1 MNSDQ
6 LPVEEN
12 LGTINDAQNDAQ
24 NIESNKDLTDLN
36 MDLNADLN
44 MESNPERQNVEQSV
58 EQNAEQNVEQDIH
71 QNSYQDRVQIGQQ
84 DVEHDQVNELN
95 ATQATIADPQSEP
108 NSLNDDI
115 AIAQAAIAQLKQ
127 QESQLQLE
135 LEQLKTTKTKI
146 LQDQIDDLQAGII
159 RLAQADVARL
169 EYQKNEL
176 QAAIAVLEKR
186 KERLDKEMTSTYAGV
201 SQDIAVRVQG
211 FKDYLVGSLQDLV
224 ASAEKLNLVPPAP
237 QPVAVTAEKPPVPTS
252 EPLQLSAQT
261 FSEYKQRVDQ
271 LLERYRTLPD
281 YYGPAWKLRRT
292 FEQVHSDRVAKWF
305 FEQSGRGAIRT
316 MGTRLQN
323 ILVTS
328 AAISVL
334 KAVYGEKLRVLVLAT
349 SPERLGEWRRGFQ
362 DCLGLTREH
371 FGSDKGIALFEDPEP
386 LATKGD
392 RLVKEELMP
401 LVIIDESEELIAV
414 DLLRFPLLIAFG
426 GIPETRTAPSV
437 SSFTN
442 RDMGRDSSRDM
453 GRDPSRDFNRE
464 PSRDANRDFSRDP
477 YRDPNRDYTRDN
489 RNRGVSRDYSDRGS
503 DRGYNSRNNNSDSDW
518 DW

>member
-1 MNSDQ
+1 MEPDQ

-12 LGTINDAQNDAQ
+12 LNPSDQGESYEEITSSQILDENVTDNIPHFSADISNDIMPTVTAIANENNYSE
-24 NIESNKDLTDLN
+24 NILATEPIT
-36 MDLNADLN
+36 
-44 MESNPERQNVEQSV
+44 
-58 EQNAEQNVEQDIH
+58 EQNL
-71 QNSYQDRVQIGQQ
+71 DRLEKG
-84 DVEHDQVNELN
+84 EEKL
-95 ATQATIADPQSEP
+95 
-108 NSLNDDI
+108 
-115 AIAQAAIAQLKQ
+115 AIIDQLKQ
-127 QESQLQLE
+127 EEASLKEE
-135 LEQLKTTKTKI
+135 LDQLKTTKAKV

-169 EYQKNEL
+169 EYQKQEL

-186 KERLDKEMTSTYAGV
+186 KERLDKEMTSTYAGA

-224 ASAEKLNLVPPAP
+224 ASAEKLNLIAPPAK
-237 QPVAVTAEKPPVPTS
+237 VEAETIVVNDKKPTKEV
-252 EPLQLSAQT
+252 EPLLLSEQT
-261 FSEYKQRVDQ
+261 FADYKQRVEQ

-292 FEQVHSDRVAKWF
+292 FEQVHADRVSKWF

-334 KAVYGEKLRVLVLAT
+334 KAIYGEKLRVLVLAT

-392 RLVKEELMP
+392 RLVKEGFSP
-401 LVIIDESEELIAV
+401 LVV
-414 DLLRFPLLIAFG
+414 
-426 GIPETRTAPSV
+426 
-437 SSFTN
+437 
-442 RDMGRDSSRDM
+442 
-453 GRDPSRDFNRE
+453 
-464 PSRDANRDFSRDP
+464 
-477 YRDPNRDYTRDN
+477 
-489 RNRGVSRDYSDRGS
+489 
-503 DRGYNSRNNNSDSDW
+503 
-518 DW
+518 

>member
-1 MNSDQ
+1 
-6 LPVEEN
+6 
-12 LGTINDAQNDAQ
+12 
-24 NIESNKDLTDLN
+24 
-36 MDLNADLN
+36 
-44 MESNPERQNVEQSV
+44 
-58 EQNAEQNVEQDIH
+58 
-71 QNSYQDRVQIGQQ
+71 
-84 DVEHDQVNELN
+84 
-95 ATQATIADPQSEP
+95 
-108 NSLNDDI
+108 
-115 AIAQAAIAQLKQ
+115 
-127 QESQLQLE
+127 
-135 LEQLKTTKTKI
+135 
-146 LQDQIDDLQAGII
+146 
-159 RLAQADVARL
+159 
-169 EYQKNEL
+169 
-176 QAAIAVLEKR
+176 
-186 KERLDKEMTSTYAGV
+186 
-201 SQDIAVRVQG
+201 
-211 FKDYLVGSLQDLV
+211 
-224 ASAEKLNLVPPAP
+224 
-237 QPVAVTAEKPPVPTS
+237 VAVEKTPVQQP

-371 FGSDKGIALFEDPEP
+371 FGSEKGIALFEDPEP

-401 LVIIDESEELIAV
+401 LVVIDESEELIAV

-426 GIPETRTAPSV
+426 GIAETRSAPTA

-442 RDMGRDSSRDM
+442 RDMGRDFSRDTGRDM
-453 GRDPSRDFNRE
+453 GRDMGRDFNRDS
-464 PSRDANRDFSRDP
+464 SREP
-477 YRDPNRDYTRDN
+477 YRDPNRDYTRD
-489 RNRGVSRDYSDRGS
+489 RDGRSRGVSRDYSDRGG
-503 DRGYNSRNNNSDSDW
+503 DRGYNSRNNSSDSDW

>member
-1 MNSDQ
+1 MESDQ
-6 LPVEEN
+6 LTVEEN
-12 LGTINDAQNDAQ
+12 LNPSDQGESYEEITSSEILDEHTTDNVPNLPADTSNDSMPIATMIANENDNSENELA
-24 NIESNKDLTDLN
+24 NEPT
-36 MDLNADLN
+36 
-44 MESNPERQNVEQSV
+44 
-58 EQNAEQNVEQDIH
+58 AEQNL
-71 QNSYQDRVQIGQQ
+71 DRVENDEETSLI
-84 DVEHDQVNELN
+84 
-95 ATQATIADPQSEP
+95 SER
-108 NSLNDDI
+108 LAVID
-115 AIAQAAIAQLKQ
+115 QLKQ
-127 QESQLQLE
+127 EEASLKAE
-135 LEQLKTTKTKI
+135 LDQLKTTKAKV

-169 EYQKNEL
+169 EYQKQEL

-224 ASAEKLNLVPPAP
+224 ASAEKLNLIAPPAK
-237 QPVAVTAEKPPVPTS
+237 VEAETVVVNDKKPTKEVEPPLLS
-252 EPLQLSAQT
+252 EQT
-261 FSEYKQRVDQ
+261 FAEYKQRVEQ

-292 FEQVHSDRVAKWF
+292 FEQVHADRVSKWF

-392 RLVKEELMP
+392 RLVKEGLSP
-401 LVIIDESEELIAV
+401 LVVIDESEELISV

-426 GIPETRTAPSV
+426 GAPDVKAAAPSAYM
-437 SSFTN
+437 N
-442 RDMGRDSSRDM
+442 RDNNRDVYRDNQNN
-453 GRDPSRDFNRE
+453 RDYNRE
-464 PSRDANRDFSRDP
+464 PQQDYSRNVNRDANRE
-477 YRDPNRDYTRDN
+477 PNRDYGVRERDS
-489 RNRGVSRDYSDRGS
+489 RDYGSRDYS
-503 DRGYNSRNNNSDSDW
+503 SRNYGDNRDAGYGGGSRGRNNQDSDW

>member
-12 LGTINDAQNDAQ
+12 LGKIDDAQNFELNTDLSMEASPDQQ
-24 NIESNKDLTDLN
+24 NIK
-36 MDLNADLN
+36 
-44 MESNPERQNVEQSV
+44 
-58 EQNAEQNVEQDIH
+58 QDIQQDPH
-71 QNSYQDRVQIGQQ
+71 QNSYQDQQQQQQQQQVQIGQQ
-84 DVEHDQVNELN
+84 DVERSHDQVNELDP
-95 ATQATIADPQSEP
+95 ALVIIADDPQSAP
-108 NSLNDDI
+108 NSLADDE
-115 AIAQAAIAQLKQ
+115 AAAQAAIAQLKQ

-146 LQDQIDDLQAGII
+146 LQDQLDDLQAGII

-186 KERLDKEMTSTYAGV
+186 KERLDKEMTSTYAGI

-211 FKDYLVGSLQDLV
+211 FKEYLVGSLQDLV
-224 ASAEKLNLVPPAP
+224 ASAEKLNLVPPEP
-237 QPVAVTAEKPPVPTS
+237 QPVAVTAEKSPAPAN

-261 FSEYKQRVDQ
+261 FAEYKQRVDQ

-334 KAVYGEKLRVLVLAT
+334 KAIYGEKLRILVLAT

-371 FGSDKGIALFEDPEP
+371 FGSEKGIALFEDPEP

-401 LVIIDESEELIAV
+401 LVVIDESEELIAV

-426 GIPETRTAPSV
+426 GIPEARPAPTA

-442 RDMGRDSSRDM
+442 RDFSRDTARDM
-453 GRDPSRDFNRE
+453 GRDPSRDFNRDFSRE
-464 PSRDANRDFSRDP
+464 PYRDPSRDFNRDSSREP
-477 YRDPNRDYTRDN
+477 YRDPNRDYNRDRDS
-489 RNRGVSRDYSDRGS
+489 RNRGVPRDYSDRGS
-503 DRGYNSRNNNSDSDW
+503 DRGYDNRNNNPDSDW

>member
-12 LGTINDAQNDAQ
+12 LGKTDDAQNFESNTDLSMEASPDQQ
-24 NIESNKDLTDLN
+24 NIE
-36 MDLNADLN
+36 
-44 MESNPERQNVEQSV
+44 QSI
-58 EQNAEQNVEQDIH
+58 EQDPH
-71 QNSYQDRVQIGQQ
+71 QNSYQDQQQVQIGQQ
-84 DVEHDQVNELN
+84 DVERSHDQVNELDPSL
-95 ATQATIADPQSEP
+95 ATIADDPQAAP
-108 NSLNDDI
+108 HSLADDE
-115 AIAQAAIAQLKQ
+115 AAAQAAIAQLKQ

-146 LQDQIDDLQAGII
+146 LQDQLDDLQAGII

-211 FKDYLVGSLQDLV
+211 FKEYLVGSLQDLV

-237 QPVAVTAEKPPVPTS
+237 QPVAVIAEKPPAPAS

-261 FSEYKQRVDQ
+261 FAEYKQRVDQ

-334 KAVYGEKLRVLVLAT
+334 KAVYGEKLRILVLAT

-371 FGSDKGIALFEDPEP
+371 FGSEKGIALFEDPEP

-401 LVIIDESEELIAV
+401 LVVIDESEELIAV

-426 GIPETRTAPSV
+426 GIPEARTAPTA

-442 RDMGRDSSRDM
+442 RDFSRDTARDM
-453 GRDPSRDFNRE
+453 GRDPSRDFNRDIGRDS
-464 PSRDANRDFSRDP
+464 SREP
-477 YRDPNRDYTRDN
+477 YRDPNRDYNRDRDS
-489 RNRGVSRDYSDRGS
+489 RNRGVPRDYSDRGS
-503 DRGYNSRNNNSDSDW
+503 DRGYNSRNNGSDSDW

>member
-1 MNSDQ
+1 MESDQ
-6 LPVEEN
+6 IPVEEN
-12 LGTINDAQNDAQ
+12 SEENLNLSDQGEVPEAIAPSIVLGEEICPENAEIAHDSVLSGIDSNRNSSELLSQSHGSTSEITAIANDAIQ
-24 NIESNKDLTDLN
+24 ES
-36 MDLNADLN
+36 
-44 MESNPERQNVEQSV
+44 
-58 EQNAEQNVEQDIH
+58 
-71 QNSYQDRVQIGQQ
+71 QNSKSEALVISDTTLVQNLAIL
-84 DVEHDQVNELN
+84 EKNEIPEKL
-95 ATQATIADPQSEP
+95 AYID
-108 NSLNDDI
+108 
-115 AIAQAAIAQLKQ
+115 QLKQ
-127 QESQLQLE
+127 EEEDLKAQ
-135 LEQLKTTKTKI
+135 LEQLKTTKSKI

-169 EYQKNEL
+169 EYQKQEL

-186 KERLDKEMTSTYAGV
+186 KDRLDKEMTTTYAGA

-224 ASAEKLNLVPPAP
+224 ASAEKLNLVAPPTKTESET
-237 QPVAVTAEKPPVPTS
+237 VVVTEKKPAKEAEPPLLS
-252 EPLQLSAQT
+252 EQT
-261 FSEYKQRVDQ
+261 FAEYKQRVEQ
-271 LLERYRTLPD
+271 LLDRYRTLPD

-292 FEQVHSDRVAKWF
+292 FEQVHADRVSKWF

-392 RLVKEELMP
+392 RLVKEGLSP
-401 LVIIDESEELIAV
+401 LVVIDESEELISV

-426 GIPETRTAPSV
+426 GAPDSKTVNAPS
-437 SSFTN
+437 SYTN
-442 RDMGRDSSRDM
+442 RD
-453 GRDPSRDFNRE
+453 FTRE
-464 PSRDANRDFSRDP
+464 NQRENQNNRDFTREAPRDYSRDI
-477 YRDPNRDYTRDN
+477 NRDYGAAKERDN
-489 RNRGVSRDYSDRGS
+489 RDYGSRESNRNYEDT
-503 DRGYNSRNNNSDSDW
+503 GYGGGRRRNNQDSDW

>member
-1 MNSDQ
+1 MESDQ
-6 LPVEEN
+6 LPLEEN
-12 LGTINDAQNDAQ
+12 LNPSDQGESPDAIAPSVGLDEFTTETILED
-24 NIESNKDLTDLN
+24 IL
-36 MDLNADLN
+36 
-44 MESNPERQNVEQSV
+44 EQSTTHAD
-58 EQNAEQNVEQDIH
+58 E
-71 QNSYQDRVQIGQQ
+71 
-84 DVEHDQVNELN
+84 
-95 ATQATIADPQSEP
+95 ATTEIATISGNIPDEDAVLVELKSAENLNNLETSKISEILDET
-108 NSLNDDI
+108 SDKTSDKTSETK
-115 AIAQAAIAQLKQ
+115 AIIAQLKQ
-127 QESQLQLE
+127 EETE
-135 LEQLKTTKTKI
+135 LKAELDRLKTSKSKI

-169 EYQKNEL
+169 EYQKQEL

-186 KERLDKEMTSTYAGV
+186 KDRIDKEMASTYAGA

-224 ASAEKLNLVPPAP
+224 ASAEKLNLVVPPTKP
-237 QPVAVTAEKPPVPTS
+237 ESETVVVTDKKPAKEA
-252 EPLQLSAQT
+252 EPLLLSEQT
-261 FSEYKQRVDQ
+261 FTEYKQRVDQ

-292 FEQVHSDRVAKWF
+292 FEQVHADRVSKWF

-334 KAVYGEKLRVLVLAT
+334 KAIYGEKLRILVLAT

-386 LATKGD
+386 LSTKGD
-392 RLVKEELMP
+392 RLVKEGLMP

-426 GIPETRTAPSV
+426 GAPESRPAAPS
-437 SSFTN
+437 TYMN
-442 RDMGRDSSRDM
+442 
-453 GRDPSRDFNRE
+453 
-464 PSRDANRDFSRDP
+464 RDANRDS
-477 YRDPNRDYTRDN
+477 YRESPNNRDYIREAPRDN
-489 RNRGVSRDYSDRGS
+489 PRDVGRDVGRNYGAKERNSPDNQDYGDRNSSNRNYGDREPRDTGYGNNRG
-503 DRGYNSRNNNSDSDW
+503 RNNQDSDW

>member
-1 MNSDQ
+1 MDQPNYDESFMEYDQ

-12 LGTINDAQNDAQ
+12 FQENYNLSEQEEPLDSINTLEADSVQEETVNPENVDQRIDQSTESSNNNAIADDHSPEVAVTALEEESVNEESA
-24 NIESNKDLTDLN
+24 NIESNLETLQLATLN
-36 MDLNADLN
+36 
-44 MESNPERQNVEQSV
+44 
-58 EQNAEQNVEQDIH
+58 
-71 QNSYQDRVQIGQQ
+71 
-84 DVEHDQVNELN
+84 
-95 ATQATIADPQSEP
+95 
-108 NSLNDDI
+108 
-115 AIAQAAIAQLKQ
+115 QLKQ
-127 QESQLQLE
+127 EESE
-135 LEQLKTTKTKI
+135 LKAEIDQLKTTKSKI
-146 LQDQIDDLQAGII
+146 LQEQLDDLQAGII

-169 EYQKNEL
+169 EYQKQEL

-186 KERLDKEMTSTYAGV
+186 KDRLDKEMTTTYAGA

-224 ASAEKLNLVPPAP
+224 ASAEKLNLIAP
-237 QPVAVTAEKPPVPTS
+237 TPQTTVEPVVSTENKNVAEP
-252 EPLQLSAQT
+252 EPLQLSEQT
-261 FSEYKQRVDQ
+261 FAEYKQRVDQ
-271 LLERYRTLPD
+271 LLDRYRTLPD

-292 FEQVHSDRVAKWF
+292 FEQVHADRVSKWF

-334 KAVYGEKLRVLVLAT
+334 KAIYGEKLRVLVLAT

-392 RLVKEELMP
+392 RLVKENLLP

-426 GIPETRTAPSV
+426 GAPEARPTQPS
-437 SSFTN
+437 SYMN
-442 RDMGRDSSRDM
+442 RDLGRDTSRENINSREVARDNYRDNYRDTSRDYTARDRNSSRDY
-453 GRDPSRDFNRE
+453 G
-464 PSRDANRDFSRDP
+464 
-477 YRDPNRDYTRDN
+477 T
-489 RNRGVSRDYSDRGS
+489 GSRDYPERSYPDRDYGN
-503 DRGYNSRNNNSDSDW
+503 RGRNNNQDSDW

>member
-1 MNSDQ
+1 MESDQ
-6 LPVEEN
+6 LPVDEN
-12 LGTINDAQNDAQ
+12 LNLSEQGESPEVIAPSVTLDESTTEHILEQTPTHADEITAETLAV
-24 NIESNKDLTDLN
+24 IEDTPDQDVVIAELKLEEILDSSEISEISDI
-36 MDLNADLN
+36 A
-44 MESNPERQNVEQSV
+44 
-58 EQNAEQNVEQDIH
+58 AEQK
-71 QNSYQDRVQIGQQ
+71 
-84 DVEHDQVNELN
+84 
-95 ATQATIADPQSEP
+95 
-108 NSLNDDI
+108 
-115 AIAQAAIAQLKQ
+115 AIIAQLKQ
-127 QESQLQLE
+127 EETE
-135 LEQLKTTKTKI
+135 LKTELNCLKTTKSKI

-169 EYQKNEL
+169 EYQKQEL

-186 KERLDKEMTSTYAGV
+186 KDRLDKEMTSTYAGT
-201 SQDIAVRVQG
+201 SQDIAIRVQG

-224 ASAEKLNLVPPAP
+224 ASAEKLNLVAP
-237 QPVAVTAEKPPVPTS
+237 STQPVAETVVTTEKQPDKEA
-252 EPLQLSAQT
+252 EPLRLSEQT
-261 FSEYKQRVDQ
+261 FTEYKQRVDQ
-271 LLERYRTLPD
+271 LLDRYRTLPD

-292 FEQVHSDRVAKWF
+292 FEQVHADRVSQWF

-328 AAISVL
+328 ASISVL
-334 KAVYGEKLRVLVLAT
+334 KAIYGEKLRVLVLAT

-392 RLVKEELMP
+392 RMVKEGLTP

-426 GIPETRTAPSV
+426 GAPDAKPATPS
-437 SSFTN
+437 TYMN
-442 RDMGRDSSRDM
+442 RDMNRDNVRENSNSRDYIREAPRDNPRDTGRDYAPKERD
-453 GRDPSRDFNRE
+453 
-464 PSRDANRDFSRDP
+464 
-477 YRDPNRDYTRDN
+477 NRDYGSRDN
-489 RNRGVSRDYSDRGS
+489 SNRNYSDRDSRDTGYGNN
-503 DRGYNSRNNNSDSDW
+503 RGRNNQDSDW

>member
-1 MNSDQ
+1 MESDQ

-12 LGTINDAQNDAQ
+12 LKENLDQSHQEEPPEAIASLGNTSDNEFVEVVGESIDENIHIEQSLFDNRGDQSTDDNGDV
-24 NIESNKDLTDLN
+24 IESKNLEIKALIPETEPEAQRQDSFNTSEILTIIN
-36 MDLNADLN
+36 
-44 MESNPERQNVEQSV
+44 
-58 EQNAEQNVEQDIH
+58 
-71 QNSYQDRVQIGQQ
+71 
-84 DVEHDQVNELN
+84 
-95 ATQATIADPQSEP
+95 
-108 NSLNDDI
+108 
-115 AIAQAAIAQLKQ
+115 QLKQ
-127 QESQLQLE
+127 EESELRGE
-135 LEQLKTTKTKI
+135 LESLKNIKSKI
-146 LQDQIDDLQAGII
+146 LQDQLDDLQAGII

-169 EYQKNEL
+169 EYQKQEL

-186 KERLDKEMTSTYAGV
+186 KERLDKEMTSTYAGT
-201 SQDIAVRVQG
+201 SQDIAIRVQG

-224 ASAEKLNLVPPAP
+224 ASAEKLNLVATSP
-237 QPVAVTAEKPPVPTS
+237 QPVTETVAPIDKQPVKEA
-252 EPLQLSAQT
+252 EPLRLSEQT
-261 FSEYKQRVDQ
+261 FAEYKQRVDQ

-292 FEQVHSDRVAKWF
+292 FEQVHADRVSKWF

-392 RLVKEELMP
+392 RLVKEDLSP
-401 LVIIDESEELIAV
+401 LVVIDESEELIAV

-426 GIPETRTAPSV
+426 GAPESKPAAPSAYM
-437 SSFTN
+437 N
-442 RDMGRDSSRDM
+442 RDN
-453 GRDPSRDFNRE
+453 NRE
-464 PSRDANRDFSRDP
+464 SSN
-477 YRDPNRDYTRDN
+477 NRDYIREAPRDNPRDTSRDYVPPKERDN
-489 RNRGVSRDYSDRGS
+489 RDYGSREYPSRNYGDRDPRDTSYG
-503 DRGYNSRNNNSDSDW
+503 NSRGRNNQDSDW

>member
-1 MNSDQ
+1 MESDQ

-12 LGTINDAQNDAQ
+12 LKESLDRSHQGETPEAIATLESKSDEEIVEAAGESIDENIQIDQSLFGNRVEVSTENNGDVIESKNIEIEVFIPETIAESELEPQLQDSLNSSEILTTIN
-24 NIESNKDLTDLN
+24 
-36 MDLNADLN
+36 
-44 MESNPERQNVEQSV
+44 
-58 EQNAEQNVEQDIH
+58 
-71 QNSYQDRVQIGQQ
+71 
-84 DVEHDQVNELN
+84 
-95 ATQATIADPQSEP
+95 
-108 NSLNDDI
+108 
-115 AIAQAAIAQLKQ
+115 QLKQ
-127 QESQLQLE
+127 EESELRGE
-135 LEQLKTTKTKI
+135 LERLKNIKSKI
-146 LQDQIDDLQAGII
+146 LQDQLDDLQAGII
-159 RLAQADVARL
+159 RLGQADVARL
-169 EYQKNEL
+169 EYQKQEL

-186 KERLDKEMTSTYAGV
+186 KERLDKEMTSTYAGT
-201 SQDIAVRVQG
+201 SQDIAIRVQG

-224 ASAEKLNLVPPAP
+224 ASAEKLNLVATSA
-237 QPVAVTAEKPPVPTS
+237 QPVAETVAPTEKQPTKEA
-252 EPLQLSAQT
+252 EPLRLSEQT
-261 FSEYKQRVDQ
+261 FAEYKQRVDQ

-292 FEQVHSDRVAKWF
+292 FEQVHADRVSKWF

-392 RLVKEELMP
+392 RLVKEGLSP
-401 LVIIDESEELIAV
+401 LVVIDESEELIAV

-426 GIPETRTAPSV
+426 GAPDVKPAAPSAYM
-437 SSFTN
+437 N
-442 RDMGRDSSRDM
+442 RDINRDNSRESNTRDYIRESPRDNPRDTGRDYAPPKERD
-453 GRDPSRDFNRE
+453 
-464 PSRDANRDFSRDP
+464 
-477 YRDPNRDYTRDN
+477 NRDY
-489 RNRGVSRDYSDRGS
+489 GSRDYPSRNYSDRDPRDTSYGNN
-503 DRGYNSRNNNSDSDW
+503 RGRNNQDSDW

>member
-1 MNSDQ
+1 MEPDQ

-12 LGTINDAQNDAQ
+12 LNPSDQGESYEEITSSQILDENVTDNIPHFSADISNDIMPTVTAIANENNYSE
-24 NIESNKDLTDLN
+24 NILATEPIT
-36 MDLNADLN
+36 
-44 MESNPERQNVEQSV
+44 
-58 EQNAEQNVEQDIH
+58 EQNL
-71 QNSYQDRVQIGQQ
+71 DRLEKG
-84 DVEHDQVNELN
+84 EEKL
-95 ATQATIADPQSEP
+95 
-108 NSLNDDI
+108 
-115 AIAQAAIAQLKQ
+115 AIIDQLKQ
-127 QESQLQLE
+127 EEASLKEE
-135 LEQLKTTKTKI
+135 LDQLKTTKAKV

-169 EYQKNEL
+169 EYQKQEL

-186 KERLDKEMTSTYAGV
+186 KERLDKEMTSTYAGA

-224 ASAEKLNLVPPAP
+224 ASAEKLNLIAPPAK
-237 QPVAVTAEKPPVPTS
+237 VEAETIVVNDKKPTKEV
-252 EPLQLSAQT
+252 EPLLLSEQT
-261 FSEYKQRVDQ
+261 FADYKQRVEQ

-292 FEQVHSDRVAKWF
+292 FEQVHADRVSKWF

-334 KAVYGEKLRVLVLAT
+334 KAIYGDKLRVLVLAT

-392 RLVKEELMP
+392 RLVKEGFSP
-401 LVIIDESEELIAV
+401 LVVIDESEELI
-414 DLLRFPLLIAFG
+414 
-426 GIPETRTAPSV
+426 S
-437 SSFTN
+437 
-442 RDMGRDSSRDM
+442 
-453 GRDPSRDFNRE
+453 
-464 PSRDANRDFSRDP
+464 
-477 YRDPNRDYTRDN
+477 
-489 RNRGVSRDYSDRGS
+489 
-503 DRGYNSRNNNSDSDW
+503 
-518 DW
+518 

>member
-1 MNSDQ
+1 MESDQ

-12 LGTINDAQNDAQ
+12 LEKNLDLSHQG
-24 NIESNKDLTDLN
+24 ES
-36 MDLNADLN
+36 
-44 MESNPERQNVEQSV
+44 
-58 EQNAEQNVEQDIH
+58 
-71 QNSYQDRVQIGQQ
+71 
-84 DVEHDQVNELN
+84 
-95 ATQATIADPQSEP
+95 SE
-108 NSLNDDI
+108 
-115 AIAQAAIAQLKQ
+115 AIAPLANESVHEVDAVIGDLVDENIPIEQPMSDHSFTQSSDDSGELALEPKNKNTITAFSPEASAEIEPKQKLEDSFDTSELLTIINQLKQ
-127 QESQLQLE
+127 EESE
-135 LEQLKTTKTKI
+135 LRSDLDRLKNTKSKI
-146 LQDQIDDLQAGII
+146 LQEQIDDLQAGII

-169 EYQKNEL
+169 EYQKQEL

-186 KERLDKEMTSTYAGV
+186 KERIDKEMTSTYAGA

-224 ASAEKLNLVPPAP
+224 ASAEKLNLVATTAP
-237 QPVAVTAEKPPVPTS
+237 PVAETILPTEKQPS
-252 EPLQLSAQT
+252 KEAEPLRLSEQT
-261 FSEYKQRVDQ
+261 FAEYKQRVDQ

-292 FEQVHSDRVAKWF
+292 FEQVHADRVSKWF

-328 AAISVL
+328 ASISVL
-334 KAVYGEKLRVLVLAT
+334 KAIYGEKLRVLVLAT

-392 RLVKEELMP
+392 RLVKEGLSP
-401 LVIIDESEELIAV
+401 LVIIDESEELISV

-426 GIPETRTAPSV
+426 GAPESKPAASSTYMNRDSTRESANNRDYIREAPRD
-437 SSFTN
+437 N
-442 RDMGRDSSRDM
+442 PRDLGRDMGRDYASKERD
-453 GRDPSRDFNRE
+453 
-464 PSRDANRDFSRDP
+464 
-477 YRDPNRDYTRDN
+477 NRDY
-489 RNRGVSRDYSDRGS
+489 GSRDYASRNYSDREPRDTGYGNN
-503 DRGYNSRNNNSDSDW
+503 RGRNNQDSDW

>member
-1 MNSDQ
+1 MESDQ
-6 LPVEEN
+6 LPLEEN
-12 LGTINDAQNDAQ
+12 LNPSDQGESPEAIAPSVNLDNPQNENINE
-24 NIESNKDLTDLN
+24 NIS
-36 MDLNADLN
+36 
-44 MESNPERQNVEQSV
+44 EQSV
-58 EQNAEQNVEQDIH
+58 NIDLAIGAEIDEVTSEITSENLASAADI
-71 QNSYQDRVQIGQQ
+71 SEG
-84 DVEHDQVNELN
+84 DVVTN
-95 ATQATIADPQSEP
+95 
-108 NSLNDDI
+108 
-115 AIAQAAIAQLKQ
+115 AIAQLKQ
-127 QESQLQLE
+127 QEAE
-135 LEQLKTTKTKI
+135 LKEEIDHLKTTKSKI
-146 LQDQIDDLQAGII
+146 LQDQIDDLQSGII

-169 EYQKNEL
+169 EYQKQEL
-176 QAAIAVLEKR
+176 QSAIAILEK
-186 KERLDKEMTSTYAGV
+186 KKDRLDKEMTTTYAGA

-224 ASAEKLNLVPPAP
+224 ASAEKLNIVAPVTKPEPETVVVTEKKPAKE
-237 QPVAVTAEKPPVPTS
+237 TE
-252 EPLQLSAQT
+252 QLLLTGQT
-261 FSEYKQRVDQ
+261 FAEYKQRVDQ

-292 FEQVHSDRVAKWF
+292 FEQVHADRVSKWF

-334 KAVYGEKLRVLVLAT
+334 KAVYGESLRILVLAT

-392 RLVKEELMP
+392 RMVKEGLKP
-401 LVIIDESEELIAV
+401 LVIIDESEELISV

-426 GIPETRTAPSV
+426 GAADVKTGAPSAYMNREV
-437 SSFTN
+437 N
-442 RDMGRDSSRDM
+442 RDSSRDSMRDNQNNRDYIREAPRDNFRDSSRDM
-453 GRDPSRDFNRE
+453 GRDV
-464 PSRDANRDFSRDP
+464 
-477 YRDPNRDYTRDN
+477 NRDYVAKERDGRNYGDRDN
-489 RNRGVSRDYSDRGS
+489 NSNRNYGDRNPRDTGYNDRG
-503 DRGYNSRNNNSDSDW
+503 RNNQDSDW

>member
-1 MNSDQ
+1 MDQPNYDESFMEYDQ

-12 LGTINDAQNDAQ
+12 FQENHNLSEQEESLEAINTLEADSVQEESINPENFDQIIDQIIDQSTESSHDIAIADDHPPEVATAVLAELST
-24 NIESNKDLTDLN
+24 NIESNLET
-36 MDLNADLN
+36 
-44 MESNPERQNVEQSV
+44 EQ
-58 EQNAEQNVEQDIH
+58 
-71 QNSYQDRVQIGQQ
+71 
-84 DVEHDQVNELN
+84 L
-95 ATQATIADPQSEP
+95 ATI
-108 NSLNDDI
+108 N
-115 AIAQAAIAQLKQ
+115 QLKQ
-127 QESQLQLE
+127 EESE
-135 LEQLKTTKTKI
+135 LKAEIDQLKTTKSKV
-146 LQDQIDDLQAGII
+146 LQEQLDDLQAGII

-169 EYQKNEL
+169 EYQKQEL

-186 KERLDKEMTSTYAGV
+186 KDRLDKEMTTTYAGA

-224 ASAEKLNLVPPAP
+224 ASAEKLNLIAPTP
-237 QPVAVTAEKPPVPTS
+237 QPVFEPVVSTAKKTVTEP
-252 EPLQLSAQT
+252 EPLLLSEQT
-261 FSEYKQRVDQ
+261 FAEYKQRVDQ
-271 LLERYRTLPD
+271 LLDRYRTLPD

-292 FEQVHSDRVAKWF
+292 FEQVHADRVSKWF

-392 RLVKEELMP
+392 RLVKEKLLP
-401 LVIIDESEELIAV
+401 IVIIDESEELIAV

-426 GIPETRTAPSV
+426 GAPEARPTQPS
-437 SSFTN
+437 SYMN
-442 RDMGRDSSRDM
+442 RDLGRDTNSNSRDNINSREVPRDNYRDTSRDNTAKDRNSNRDYGASSRDYPE
-453 GRDPSRDFNRE
+453 RSYPD
-464 PSRDANRDFSRDP
+464 
-477 YRDPNRDYTRDN
+477 RDYG
-489 RNRGVSRDYSDRGS
+489 NRG
-503 DRGYNSRNNNSDSDW
+503 RNNNQDSDW

>member
-1 MNSDQ
+1 MESDQ
-6 LPVEEN
+6 LSVEEN
-12 LGTINDAQNDAQ
+12 LKENLDQSHQGET
-24 NIESNKDLTDLN
+24 
-36 MDLNADLN
+36 
-44 MESNPERQNVEQSV
+44 PE
-58 EQNAEQNVEQDIH
+58 
-71 QNSYQDRVQIGQQ
+71 
-84 DVEHDQVNELN
+84 
-95 ATQATIADPQSEP
+95 
-108 NSLNDDI
+108 
-115 AIAQAAIAQLKQ
+115 AIATSENKSDNEIVETAGESIDENMQIDQSLFDNPADGSTEILTIINQLKQ
-127 QESQLQLE
+127 EESELRGE
-135 LEQLKTTKTKI
+135 LECLKNIKSKI
-146 LQDQIDDLQAGII
+146 LQDQLDDLQAGII

-169 EYQKNEL
+169 EYQKQEL

-186 KERLDKEMTSTYAGV
+186 KERLDKEMTSTYAGT
-201 SQDIAVRVQG
+201 SQDIAIRVQG

-224 ASAEKLNLVPPAP
+224 ASAEKLNLVAPPSD
-237 QPVAVTAEKPPVPTS
+237 QPVAETVAPTDKQPVKEV
-252 EPLQLSAQT
+252 EPLRLSEQT
-261 FSEYKQRVDQ
+261 FAEYKQRVDQ

-292 FEQVHSDRVAKWF
+292 FEQVHADRVSKWF

-392 RLVKEELMP
+392 RLVKEGLSP
-401 LVIIDESEELIAV
+401 LVVIDESEELIAV

-426 GIPETRTAPSV
+426 GAPDAKPAAPSAYM
-437 SSFTN
+437 N
-442 RDMGRDSSRDM
+442 REMNRDSSRE
-453 GRDPSRDFNRE
+453 SSN
-464 PSRDANRDFSRDP
+464 
-477 YRDPNRDYTRDN
+477 NRDYIREAPRDNPRDMSRDYAPPKERDN
-489 RNRGVSRDYSDRGS
+489 RDYGSREYPSRNYSDREPRDTNYG
-503 DRGYNSRNNNSDSDW
+503 NSRGRNNQDSDW